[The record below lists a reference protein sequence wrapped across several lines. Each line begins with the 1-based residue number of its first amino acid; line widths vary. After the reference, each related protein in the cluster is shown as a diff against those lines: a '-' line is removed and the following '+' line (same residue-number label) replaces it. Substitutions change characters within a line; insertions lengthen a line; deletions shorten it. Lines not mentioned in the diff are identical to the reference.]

1 MTKRS
6 NKFNR
11 AMDAMRRPDARMIQT
26 NFHGRPDYWIA
37 PSGHRVEPDVAQK
50 IINHPQ
56 VVGARMRCFLDI
68 IRRGEC
74 VRVTMPSNRAAQD

>member
-56 VVGARMRCFLDI
+56 VVGADALFPGHHQTRRMRPGDDA
-68 IRRGEC
+68 
-74 VRVTMPSNRAAQD
+74 V